1 MSGKSFNPKEAAV
14 IVPVFRRDHN
24 KTGILFIHRSK
35 KGVHGGQLAFPGGRC
50 EEYDASPL
58 ETALRETKEEIGVDK
73 KQLDI
78 LERLSVVETQTTGF
92 RIHPFL
98 ARMTLPQKWHL
109 QREEVSEVILAT
121 LGDITNPQNQG
132 IESAYFPSWSEP
144 REIPFIRVGD
154 QKLWGVSY
162 RILKPL
168 LPFLLNH
175 KWDL

>member
-1 MSGKSFNPKEAAV
+1 MSGNPFSPKEAAV
-14 IVPVFRRDHN
+14 IVPVFHRVDN
-24 KTGILFIHRSK
+24 KTGILFIHRSE

-73 KQLDI
+73 SQLNI
-78 LERLSVVETQTTGF
+78 LERLAVIETRTTGF

-98 ARMTLPQKWHL
+98 ARMNLPQRWHL
-109 QREEVSEVILAT
+109 QEEEVSEVILAT
-121 LGDITNPQNQG
+121 LDDIADPENHGFDP
-132 IESAYFPSWSEP
+132 AYFPSWSEP
-144 REIPFIRVGD
+144 RKIPFIRIGD

-168 LPFLLNH
+168 LPLLLDH
-175 KWDL
+175 KWDI